1 VLGKGEGFRERKTP
15 ASEVEGLSS
24 PQGVIM
30 SFVTENPR
38 GGCVLSGINSVL
50 AAIDHVCPI
59 LHSGPGCCM
68 QTTAAEQ
75 GQSGH
80 KHACFVSGVSLPSS
94 NMLEKEVVFGGVNK
108 LRTTIQGAIDIID
121 AQAYFVLT
129 GCTAGIIGDDIQSVT
144 DEFTEKGHKVYAI
157 DTPGFAG
164 DSLLGY
170 ETVWNTFIDKVIQP
184 ATEKKADL
192 VNIFGI
198 VPYHDPF
205 WAGTLEEIERILNKL
220 GLKVNTFFTK
230 HQGIDAVEHCSEAAL
245 NIIINPWLFKGPA
258 KKFEEKFGV
267 PSIRFPFIPVGA
279 TDTTRFVREVAS
291 ALKLDDA
298 LVEKVIK
305 EEEDYVYSYLAQSI
319 GQLSWKRFAVAGDA
333 SNAIALTRYLANDY
347 SFSPVL
353 VVITE
358 NIFRPEDKER
368 IIKEI
373 TELEY
378 ANPPK
383 IVFASDQWEINQAI
397 RNEPEDISLLVGSTN
412 EKEVAL
418 EKGIQYLN
426 ATFPMNE
433 RLVFNRT
440 YSGYRGSLTLT
451 EDLYDNL

>member
-1 VLGKGEGFRERKTP
+1 
-15 ASEVEGLSS
+15 
-24 PQGVIM
+24 M

-50 AAIDHVCPI
+50 AAINRVCPI

-94 NMLEKEVVFGGVNK
+94 NMLEKEVVFGGINK
-108 LRTTIQGAIDIID
+108 LRTTIQGATEIID
-121 AQAYFVLT
+121 ADAYFVLT
-129 GCTAGIIGDDIQSVT
+129 GCTAGIIGDDIASLT
-144 DEFTEKGHKVYAI
+144 DEFTAKGIKVYPI

-164 DSLLGY
+164 DSNLGY
-170 ETVWNTFIDKVIQP
+170 EVVWNTFIDKVIQP
-184 ATEKKADL
+184 AREKKSNL
-192 VNIFGI
+192 VNIFGV

-205 WAGTLEEIERILNKL
+205 WAGTLEEIDRILSKL
-220 GLKVNTFFTK
+220 GLEVNTFFTK
-230 HQGIDAVEHCSEAAL
+230 HQGIDVVEHSSEAAL

-258 KKFEEKFGV
+258 AKFEEKFGV
-267 PSIRFPFIPVGA
+267 PSIRFPFFPIGA
-279 TDTTRFVREVAS
+279 TDTSRFIREVAA
-291 ALKLDDA
+291 ALNLDTKLVDR
-298 LVEKVIK
+298 VIA
-305 EEEDYVYSYLAQSI
+305 EEEDYVYSYLAQAI

-333 SNAIALTRYLANDY
+333 SSAIAITRYLANDY

-358 NIFRPEDKER
+358 PIFRPEDKER
-368 IIKEI
+368 IIKNI
-373 TELEY
+373 SELEY
-378 ANPPK
+378 ARAPK

-397 RNEPEDISLLVGSTN
+397 RNEPEEISLLVGSTN

-426 ATFPMNE
+426 GTFPMNE

-440 YSGYRGSLTLT
+440 YAGYKGSLTFT

>member
-1 VLGKGEGFRERKTP
+1 
-15 ASEVEGLSS
+15 
-24 PQGVIM
+24 M

-50 AAIDHVCPI
+50 SAVDRVCPV

-121 AQAYFVLT
+121 ASAYFVLT
-129 GCTAGIIGDDIQSVT
+129 GCTAGIIGDDIASVT
-144 DEFTEKGHKVYAI
+144 DEFVEKGYKVYPI

-164 DSLLGY
+164 DSNLGY
-170 ETVWNTFIDKVIQP
+170 ETVWNSFIDKVIKP
-184 ATEKKADL
+184 AEKKRGNL

-205 WAGTLEEIERILNKL
+205 WSGTLEEIDRILSKL
-220 GLKVNTFFTK
+220 GLEVNTFFTK
-230 HQGIDAVEHCSEAAL
+230 HQGLDVIEHCSEAAL

-258 KKFEEKFGV
+258 KKFEDKFGV
-267 PSIRFPFIPVGA
+267 PSIRFPFCPIGA
-279 TDTTRFVREVAS
+279 TDTTRFVREVS
-291 ALKLDDA
+291 AALNLDQA
-298 LVEKVIK
+298 LVDKVIA
-305 EEEDYVYSYLAQSI
+305 EEEDYVYSYLGQSI
-319 GQLSWKRFAVAGDA
+319 GALSWKRFAVAGDA
-333 SNAIALTRYLANDY
+333 TSAIAITRYLANDY

-358 NIFRPEDKER
+358 TIFRPEDKER

-373 TELEY
+373 SSLEY
-378 ANPPK
+378 AAAPK
-383 IVFASDQWEINQAI
+383 IVFASDQWEINNAI
-397 RNEPEDISLLVGSTN
+397 RNEPEEITLLVGSTN

-440 YSGYRGSLTLT
+440 YSGYRGSLTFT

>member
-1 VLGKGEGFRERKTP
+1 
-15 ASEVEGLSS
+15 
-24 PQGVIM
+24 M

-80 KHACFVSGVSLPSS
+80 KHACFMSGVSLPSS

-108 LRTTIQGAIDIID
+108 LRTTIQGAVDIID
-121 AQAYFVLT
+121 ADAYFVLT
-129 GCTAGIIGDDIQSVT
+129 GCTAGIIGDDIESVT
-144 DEFTEKGHKVYAI
+144 EEFKAKGNKVFAI

-164 DSLLGY
+164 DSNLGY
-170 ETVWNTFIDKVIQP
+170 ETVWNTFIDKVIAAPERKQ
-184 ATEKKADL
+184 ENL

-205 WAGTLEEIERILNKL
+205 WSGTLEEIERILSKL
-220 GLKVNTFFTK
+220 GLKVNTFFTR
-230 HQGIDAVEHCSEAAL
+230 HQGIDVVEHCAEAAL
-245 NIIINPWLFKGPA
+245 NIIVNPWLFKGPA
-258 KKFEEKFGV
+258 AKFEQKFGV
-267 PSIRFPFIPVGA
+267 PSIRFPFFPIGA
-279 TDTTRFVREVAS
+279 TDTTQFVREVAA

-298 LVEKVIK
+298 LVERVIK

-319 GQLSWKRFAVAGDA
+319 GALSWKRFAVAGDA
-333 SNAIALTRYLANDY
+333 ASAIAITRYLANDY
-347 SFSPVL
+347 SFTPVL
-353 VVITE
+353 VIITE
-358 NIFRPEDKER
+358 PIFRPEDKER
-368 IIKEI
+368 IIQNI
-373 TELEY
+373 SRLEY
-378 ANPPK
+378 AAPPK
-383 IVFASDQWEINQAI
+383 VVFASDQWDINQAI
-397 RNEPEDISLLVGSTN
+397 RDEQEEITLLIGSTN

-418 EKGIQYLN
+418 EKGIQFLN

-440 YSGYRGSLTLT
+440 YCGYRGSLTFT

>member
-1 VLGKGEGFRERKTP
+1 
-15 ASEVEGLSS
+15 
-24 PQGVIM
+24 M

-50 AAIDHVCPI
+50 VAIDRICPI

-80 KHACFVSGVSLPSS
+80 RHGNFVTSVSMPSS

-121 AQAYFVLT
+121 ADAYFVLT
-129 GCTAGIIGDDIQSVT
+129 GCTAGIIGDDIQSVA
-144 DEFTEKGHKVYAI
+144 DEFTEQGHKVYAI

-184 ATEKKADL
+184 AREKKSNL
-192 VNIFGI
+192 VNLFGI

-205 WAGTLEEIERILNKL
+205 WAGTLEELDRILSKL
-220 GLKVNTFFTK
+220 GLEVNTFFTK
-230 HQGIDAVEHCSEAAL
+230 HQGIDVVEHASEAAL
-245 NIIINPWLFKGPA
+245 NLIVNPWLFKGPA
-258 KKFEEKFGV
+258 EKFEKKFGV
-267 PSIRFPFIPVGA
+267 PSLRFPFAPIGA
-279 TDTTRFVREVAS
+279 TDTTRFIREVAA
-291 ALKLDDA
+291 ALKLDNA

-333 SNAIALTRYLANDY
+333 SNAIAITRYLANDY

-358 NIFRPEDKER
+358 NIFRPEDKDR

-373 TELEY
+373 SSLEY
-378 ANPPK
+378 AQTPK
-383 IVFASDQWEINQAI
+383 IVFASDQWEINKTI
-397 RNEPEDISLLVGSTN
+397 REEPEDISLLVGSTN

-440 YSGYRGSLTLT
+440 YSGYKGSLTFT